1 VKTAFILFMLLLAGA
16 AMGVKSTADKEHKK
30 DLETCIMDQ
39 IELSEQNRGNYFPR
53 MRNELLHGFIMGCVK
68 GLNKQNHTLDKTK

>member
-16 AMGVKSTADKEHKK
+16 AMGVKSTADKDHKK
-30 DLETCIMDQ
+30 ELETCIMDQ

-53 MRNELLHGFIMGCVK
+53 MRNELLHGFIMDCMKVPSFRK
-68 GLNKQNHTLDKTK
+68 RINEKSK